1 MQDQGLHKQH
11 KPWKEWGTDLN
22 VRQLRQMQTHTRVL
36 RELCGKL
43 DVLAEEAES
52 TSQGLLYGMPSK
64 RKGPVL
70 GWIDAATTVCV
81 KGRMPT
87 LGSIWATQERG
98 CIKCRNESC
107 SLHSPSSR
115 GLYLSWSSL
124 E

>member
-52 TSQGLLYGMPSK
+52 TSPGSALWHAMKEKRTSVGMD
-64 RKGPVL
+64 R
-70 GWIDAATTVCV
+70 
-81 KGRMPT
+81 
-87 LGSIWATQERG
+87 
-98 CIKCRNESC
+98 CRYNCLCEGAHAYFRFHMGYAGAR
-107 SLHSPSSR
+107 LH
-115 GLYLSWSSL
+115 
-124 E
+124 